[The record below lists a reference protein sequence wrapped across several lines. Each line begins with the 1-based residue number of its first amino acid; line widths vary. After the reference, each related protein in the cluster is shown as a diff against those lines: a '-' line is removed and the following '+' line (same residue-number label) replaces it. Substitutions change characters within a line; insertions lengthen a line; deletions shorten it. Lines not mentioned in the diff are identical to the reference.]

1 MFAARY
7 PAAMLFSTDRLDVRM
22 LRESDADVVAAYR
35 DDPAVNAMQ
44 DWDLP
49 YTLERA
55 RERLA
60 AQAHLSG
67 PTPGEWVN
75 LALVLRDGP
84 DAGTVIGD
92 LACHLDGTGSVAEIG
107 YTLRTEF
114 QGKGYASEAAGAL
127 VDHLLATTG
136 IHRIEASLDTA
147 NVPSMRVLEAIGMT
161 FETLTR
167 QSYPMRGGW
176 EDDLRYAMLRE
187 DRAAWLARPST
198 PPTTLE
204 LVELTPDDVHL
215 WARLSTHHS
224 QQRFVAPMWQ
234 SFRDALYPE
243 VIDGAPVV
251 PWLRGV
257 LADGERVGFVM
268 MAEATEHHPEPYLWR
283 LLIDRMHQRRGLGS
297 RIIATLKAMADEQG
311 HRSILTS
318 WVEGPGS
325 PAPFYAR
332 LGFVPTGNIV
342 GEREVEG
349 RLSW

>member
-1 MFAARY
+1 
-7 PAAMLFSTDRLDVRM
+7 MLFSTERLDVRM
-22 LRESDADVVAAYR
+22 LVASDADVVAAYR
-35 DDPAVNAMQ
+35 NDPAVNAMQ

-49 YTLERA
+49 YTPERA
-55 RERLA
+55 RDRLA
-60 AQAHLSG
+60 AQAHLTG
-67 PTPGEWVN
+67 PTAGEWVN
-75 LALVLRDGP
+75 LGVVLRDGP
-84 DAGTVIGD
+84 DAGTLIGD
-92 LACHLDGTGSVAEIG
+92 LACHLDDTASVAEIG

-114 QGKGYASEAAGAL
+114 QGKGYASEGAGAL

-147 NVPSMRVLEAIGMT
+147 NVPSMRVLEAIGMQ

-167 QSYPMRGGW
+167 QSYPLRGRW
-176 EDDLRYAMLRE
+176 DDDLRYAMLRE
-187 DRAAWLARPST
+187 DRAKWLARPST
-198 PPTTLE
+198 PPSTLE
-204 LVELTPDDVHL
+204 LVELTPDDAWRWDAL
-215 WARLSTHHS
+215 RTHHS
-224 QQRFVAPMWQ
+224 QRRFVAPMAQ

-243 VIDGAPVV
+243 IIDGAPVV

-257 LADGERVGFVM
+257 LADDERAGFVM
-268 MAEATEHHPEPYLWR
+268 IAEATAHHPEPYLWR

-297 RIIATLKAMADEQG
+297 RVIAMLQATADAQG
-311 HRSILTS
+311 HRSLLTS

-342 GEREVEG
+342 GEHEVEG